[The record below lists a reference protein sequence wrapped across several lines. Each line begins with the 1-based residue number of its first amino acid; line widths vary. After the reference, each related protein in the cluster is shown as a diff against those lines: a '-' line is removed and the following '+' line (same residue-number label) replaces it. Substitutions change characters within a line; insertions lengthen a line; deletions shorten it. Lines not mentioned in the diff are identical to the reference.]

1 MSPAKTPKEREPSTL
16 YRPHPWHGV
25 PIGPE
30 APRIVSAYIE
40 IVPTDTVKY
49 EIDKLTGYLR
59 VDRPQRFSN
68 VCPCLYGLLPQTLS
82 AERVA
87 ALSGQR
93 TGKPDAAGDGDPLD
107 ICVLT
112 VANVLHGDILLRA
125 VPIGGLHMLDGNE
138 ADDKIVAVL
147 EGDPSYGGWRDIEDC
162 PSGLLDRLKHYFLT
176 YKEAPDAVSRTTE
189 ITHVYGVADAHRVI
203 EASREDYRT
212 HLSELVR
219 LGS

>member
-1 MSPAKTPKEREPSTL
+1 
-16 YRPHPWHGV
+16 V
-25 PIGPE
+25 PLGPR
-30 APRIVSAYIE
+30 APRVVTAYIE

-49 EIDKLTGYLR
+49 EIDKLTGYLS

-87 ALSGQR
+87 ALSAER
-93 TGKPDAAGDGDPLD
+93 TGRPDPRGDGDPLD

-112 VANVLHGDILLRA
+112 VANVLQGDVLLRA
-125 VPIGGLHMLDGNE
+125 VPIGGLHMLDGKE

-147 EGDPSYGGWRDIEDC
+147 EGDPAYGGWTDISHC
-162 PSGLLDRLKHYFLT
+162 PPGLLDRLKHYFLT
-176 YKEAPDAVSRTTE
+176 YKEAPDAVARTTE
-189 ITHVYGVADAHRVI
+189 ITHVYGAADAHRVI
-203 EASREDYRT
+203 EASRDDYRS

-219 LGS
+219 IAP